1 MVKQKEVSDLASS
14 RLRRQA
20 GNGSSTSMVAIFA
33 MVIIVLMLLVVW
45 FGFFGSGHWFGTRS
59 GGSGVN
65 VTVHTSP

>member
-1 MVKQKEVSDLASS
+1 VEAKEVSDLGSS

-20 GNGSSTSMVAIFA
+20 GNGSSASVVAIFA
-33 MVIIVLMLLVVW
+33 MVVIVLILLVAW
-45 FGFFGSGHWFGTRS
+45 YGFFGGRHWFGNG